1 MFNPFFSALLLLAL
15 TQHALSQDTFDWAKI
30 NSSDTLD
37 WTPCN
42 TDFECAR
49 FKTPLDYKNPDAA
62 STSIALIRLPA
73 LVPRNS
79 SDYRGPI
86 LFNPGGPGQTG
97 VGLILGLGPLF
108 RTIIGP
114 QFDLVSFDPRGVARS
129 LPRASFFL
137 SQAERAQFPPQISLN
152 ASQDAFGRSI
162 ANDVVRSALAGARD
176 DGSLRFLNTESTA
189 RDMLRIVEAHGQ
201 EKLQYWGFSYGTI
214 LGSTFAAMFPDK
226 IERMVIDGVLD
237 AEDYYSAE
245 YRTPF
250 LDIDKTWKTFL
261 DGCVAAGP
269 TACALHEQNATA
281 IQAKIDALERRLL
294 IHPVPTVVN
303 SSIPEYH
310 TIIDYSILRLT
321 MWNAMYTPYKSF
333 QKLASALDDL
343 ISHGDGA
350 ALYAMSMGN
359 SGSPPLYECPSAD
372 DPFAPVMDAGIAVA
386 CNDGKSVSADYA
398 DLRKH
403 HEALCATSSWC
414 DTFGIRMFCVYV
426 SVALFVASTT
436 VWFDLFSFY

>member
-1 MFNPFFSALLLLAL
+1 MLYRKIPSIGLSSSERNKPDQFF
-15 TQHALSQDTFDWAKI
+15 
-30 NSSDTLD
+30 DTLD

-73 LVPRNS
+73 LVPR
-79 SDYRGPI
+79 
-86 LFNPGGPGQTG
+86 
-97 VGLILGLGPLF
+97 
-108 RTIIGP
+108 
-114 QFDLVSFDPRGVARS
+114 VARS

-137 SQAERAQFPPQISLN
+137 NQAERAQFPPQISLN

-162 ANDVVRSALAGARD
+162 ANDLVRSTLAGARD

-189 RDMLRIVEAHGQ
+189 RDMLKIVEAHGQ

-250 LDIDKTWKTFL
+250 LDIDKTWETFL

-269 TACALHEQNATA
+269 NACALHSQNATA
-281 IQAKIDALERRLL
+281 IQAKLDALERRLL
-294 IHPVPTVVN
+294 THPVPTLVNIN
-303 SSIPEYH
+303 SSTPEYH
-310 TIIDYSILRLT
+310 TIDYSILRLT
-321 MWNAMYTPYKSF
+321 MWNALYTPYKSF

-343 ISHGDGA
+343 ISRGDGA
-350 ALYAMSMGN
+350 ALYAMSVGN
-359 SGSPPLYECPSAD
+359 SGSPPLYECPQANGSAED
-372 DPFAPVMDAGIAVA
+372 QFAPVMDAGIAVA
-386 CNDGKSVSADYA
+386 CNDGKRVSADYK
-398 DLRKH
+398 DLREH
-403 HEALCATSSWC
+403 HEAQ
-414 DTFGIRMFCVYV
+414 
-426 SVALFVASTT
+426 
-436 VWFDLFSFY
+436 